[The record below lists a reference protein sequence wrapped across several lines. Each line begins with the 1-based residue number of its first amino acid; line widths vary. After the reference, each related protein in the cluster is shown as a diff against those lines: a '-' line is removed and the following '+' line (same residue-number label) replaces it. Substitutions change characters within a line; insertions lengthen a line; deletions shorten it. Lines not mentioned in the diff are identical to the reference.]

1 MAFKHNFEEYQKLFA
16 KHLQEL
22 STQLSK
28 HKLVEVSNYPN

>member
-1 MAFKHNFEEYQKLFA
+1 MAFKHNFEEYQKLFV

-28 HKLVEVSNYPN
+28 YKLVEVSNYPN